1 MLRILSLNL
10 KNYCIFTFFL
20 GISLFV
26 YLCEFERQEMP
37 DLAKVQHLDLPIAIT
52 LISQNVVKGCVIDKI
67 FAHWNFAV
75 SHLIT
80 PNGERYRFLWSP
92 PLPQWLRL
100 CSRPARLYMTFKKIF
115 AEKKW
120 RWQCQLS
127 LNCTRCPL
135 AHFCGSHA
143 PHLLATYRPFL
154 LILPISIAN
163 LAPGILIHYRKK
175 IFLKKA
181 SSSF

>member
-67 FAHWNFAV
+67 FAH
-75 SHLIT
+75 
-80 PNGERYRFLWSP
+80 
-92 PLPQWLRL
+92 
-100 CSRPARLYMTFKKIF
+100 
-115 AEKKW
+115 
-120 RWQCQLS
+120 
-127 LNCTRCPL
+127 
-135 AHFCGSHA
+135 
-143 PHLLATYRPFL
+143 
-154 LILPISIAN
+154 
-163 LAPGILIHYRKK
+163 
-175 IFLKKA
+175 
-181 SSSF
+181 